1 MTNFNLNLIGTK
13 ELLVGK
19 KFVSTECS
27 SLKRKNNILTNTL
40 HTVDKEKGTPQSR
53 IPLLNGGLHGLQME
67 KEKVAEPLKGLSTAI
82 YYLNGIICIR
92 CIILCC
98 LKTI

>member
-27 SLKRKNNILTNTL
+27 SFKRKSNILTN
-40 HTVDKEKGTPQSR
+40 VEKEKGTPQSR